1 MASFLD
7 VGLACFRNGASIG
20 EAAQKETS
28 RDTASTKEPAKVMHV
43 PMQVDPAKSPEGRQT
58 ADIQSSANTQSQDS
72 RERTK
77 EAKDRS
83 SKEPEA
89 KSTTDTKKE
98 RWASGGRYVRD
109 PAHEVLI
116 GRSCRLLHH
125 RPSTE
130 PRSWLAA

>member
-1 MASFLD
+1 
-7 VGLACFRNGASIG
+7 
-20 EAAQKETS
+20 
-28 RDTASTKEPAKVMHV
+28 MHV

-98 RWASGGRYVRD
+98 RWASAPGGRYMQ
-109 PAHEVLI
+109 I
-116 GRSCRLLHH
+116 
-125 RPSTE
+125 RP
-130 PRSWLAA
+130 